1 LLNIET
7 SEKDKDK
14 VERQSAKA
22 EEEDNNNQQPFQTR
36 DKEVIYIKKKK
47 KRDKEVDVID
57 KMNCNHFVAVI
68 EISMFPKQRVWNIS
82 AITLLKSIIK

>member
-22 EEEDNNNQQPFQTR
+22 EEEDNNNQQPVQR
-36 DKEVIYIKKKK
+36 
-47 KRDKEVDVID
+47 RDKEVDVID

>member
-22 EEEDNNNQQPFQTR
+22 EEEDNNNQQPVQR
-36 DKEVIYIKKKK
+36 
-47 KRDKEVDVID
+47 RDKEVDVI
-57 KMNCNHFVAVI
+57 
-68 EISMFPKQRVWNIS
+68 R
-82 AITLLKSIIK
+82 